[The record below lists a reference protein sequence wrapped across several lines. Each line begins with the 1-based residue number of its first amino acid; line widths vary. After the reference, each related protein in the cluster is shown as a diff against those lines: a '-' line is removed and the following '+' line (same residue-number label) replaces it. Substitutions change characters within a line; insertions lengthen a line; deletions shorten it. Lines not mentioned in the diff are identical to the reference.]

1 LFLFHAFA
9 LPQANG
15 MLYWIRALRRAPKEG
30 DDAMAKTVL
39 LGVSGGIAAYKSAA
53 LCSALVKRGYD
64 VQVLMT
70 ENATRFIQPLT
81 FQALS
86 RNPVL
91 TNTFVEPNP
100 AEIAHIAKADAASA
114 LVIAPATANVIG
126 KLAAGIADDV
136 LTTTALAIRCP
147 LILAPAMN
155 VNMYEHPAVQ
165 ENLNV
170 LRKRGAIVIEPGTG
184 PLACGWTG
192 KGRLPEPEDILEVV
206 ESVLRRKSDLAGVRV
221 LVTAG
226 PTIEDIDPVR
236 YLSNASSGK
245 MGYALAAA
253 ASARGAVVQLIS
265 GPTHL
270 PPVPGVDTVY
280 IRSTEDLL
288 QAVRERIKDAD
299 LFISAAAPAD
309 FRPVQKLPHKWKKSD
324 GVPVLEL
331 EPTPDVLATVSREKR
346 ENQCFV
352 GFAAETTDAVR
363 YGRDKLERKNLDM
376 VVVNNVAEPGAG
388 FAVDTNKVTVVRRGG
403 PDVELPLM
411 SKAQVAEALFD
422 LIVETLAQKGI
433 LPKRANGNG

>member
-1 LFLFHAFA
+1 M
-9 LPQANG
+9 G
-15 MLYWIRALRRAPKEG
+15 
-30 DDAMAKTVL
+30 KTIL
-39 LGVSGGIAAYKSAA
+39 LGVAGGIAAFKSATV
-53 LCSALVKRGYD
+53 CSSLVKRGYD

-91 TNTFVEPNP
+91 TDTFDEPNP

-114 LVIAPATANVIG
+114 YVIAPATANVIG
-126 KLAAGIADDV
+126 KLASGIADDV

-147 LILAPAMN
+147 LIVAPAMN

-165 ENLNV
+165 ENLRV
-170 LRKRGAIVIEPGTG
+170 LRERGAIVIEPGTG

-192 KGRLPEPEDILEVV
+192 KGRLPEPEDIVAVV
-206 ESVLRRKSDLAGVRV
+206 EAVLRRKSDLSRVRV

-236 YLSNASSGK
+236 YLSNNSSGK
-245 MGYALAAA
+245 MGYAIAAA
-253 ASARGAVVQLIS
+253 AAARGAVVQLIS

-270 PPVPGVDTVY
+270 QPIPGVDTVY

-288 QAVRERIKDAD
+288 RAVRERVQQVD

-309 FRPVQKLPHKWKKSD
+309 FRPAQRLQHKWKKSD
-324 GVPVLEL
+324 GVPTLEL

-346 ENQCFV
+346 EDQCFV
-352 GFAAETTDAVR
+352 GFAAETTDAVA
-363 YGRDKLERKNLDM
+363 YGRSKLERKNLDL
-376 VVVNNVAEPGAG
+376 VVINNVSEPGAG
-388 FAVDTNKVTVVRRGG
+388 FAVDTNRVTVVQRGG
-403 PDVELPLM
+403 PDVDLPLM
-411 SKAQVAEALFD
+411 SKAEVADALLD
-422 LIVETLAQKGI
+422 LVVEVLAKKGI
-433 LPKRANGNG
+433 LPKRKSPDA

>member
-1 LFLFHAFA
+1 LVVPFS
-9 LPQANG
+9 
-15 MLYWIRALRRAPKEG
+15 RSAPCRSESRLTPRGGVREEG
-30 DDAMAKTVL
+30 DVAVGKTIL
-39 LGVSGGIAAYKSAA
+39 LGVAGGIAAFKSATV
-53 LCSALVKRGYD
+53 CSSLVKRGYD

-70 ENATRFIQPLT
+70 ANATRFIQPLT

-91 TNTFVEPNP
+91 IDTFDEPNP

-114 LVIAPATANVIG
+114 YLIAPATANVIG

-147 LILAPAMN
+147 LIVAPAMN

-165 ENLNV
+165 ENLRV

-192 KGRLPEPEDILEVV
+192 KGRLPEPEDIVAVV
-206 ESVLRRKSDLAGVRV
+206 EAVLRRKSDLSGVRV

-236 YLSNASSGK
+236 YLSNNSSGK
-245 MGYALAAA
+245 MGYAIAAA
-253 ASARGAVVQLIS
+253 AAARGAAVQLIS

-270 PPVPGVDTVY
+270 PPIPGVDMVH

-288 QAVRERIKDAD
+288 RAVSERVGQVD
-299 LFISAAAPAD
+299 LFVSAAAPAD
-309 FRPVQKLPHKWKKSD
+309 FRPAHRLQHKWKKSD

-346 ENQCFV
+346 EDQCFV
-352 GFAAETTDAVR
+352 GFAAETTDAIA
-363 YGRDKLERKNLDM
+363 YGRSKLERKNLDL
-376 VVVNNVAEPGAG
+376 VVVNNVSEPGAG
-388 FAVDTNKVTVVRRGG
+388 FAVDTNKVTVLQRGG
-403 PDVELPLM
+403 PDVDLPLM
-411 SKAQVAEALFD
+411 SKAEVADALLD
-422 LIVETLAQKGI
+422 LIVEVLAKKGI
-433 LPKRANGNG
+433 LQKRKNPHA